1 MEDPRVDDMLMAI
14 ARQHTRGIDQLL
26 DTFFGFLRRKTD
38 FFSGAGEDR
47 AKKAVLDAMSR
58 QFAAAQRSLAQQAAA
73 KHDEA
78 ERLRKRREKDA
89 LAKAEAEAA
98 VRARLEAKAAAD
110 AKAAAE
116 AAAAAAPAA
125 AAAADEDDVLEPS
138 ADGSFDLSAPKKAAP
153 AAAAAAAA
161 SSGAKADAPAAKEEG
176 EEAASGEGGIPP
188 SEGNGYSRDLYSWTQ
203 TLKEVT
209 ITVPVPAGTRGKDL
223 SVSFKPETLSVGL
236 KGAASVLDGPLFA
249 AVAVADCTWT
259 IEDAPASAGGG
270 RLVTVMLAKAYGM
283 AWWPHVVTTEPK
295 LDLSKVEPENSNL
308 GDLDAETRK
317 TVEKMM
323 FDSRQKAMGK
333 PTSDELERQRV
344 LERFMKQHPEMDFSQ
359 AKIS

>member
-1 MEDPRVDDMLMAI
+1 MPL
-14 ARQHTRGIDQLL
+14 
-26 DTFFGFLRRKTD
+26 
-38 FFSGAGEDR
+38 
-47 AKKAVLDAMSR
+47 
-58 QFAAAQRSLAQQAAA
+58 
-73 KHDEA
+73 
-78 ERLRKRREKDA
+78 
-89 LAKAEAEAA
+89 
-98 VRARLEAKAAAD
+98 
-110 AKAAAE
+110 
-116 AAAAAAPAA
+116 
-125 AAAADEDDVLEPS
+125 
-138 ADGSFDLSAPKKAAP
+138 
-153 AAAAAAAA
+153 AAAAA